1 MSEATLDGQI
11 AQWRSYVSAR
21 PEIAGPA
28 ADELEDHLRNHVTD
42 LTSLGLSQHEAFL
55 IAVNRMGSVDS
66 LSREFAREHSE
77 RLWKQLVL
85 TDETHPA
92 GDPKSR
98 RDLWAMIL
106 CAAAAAIAVK
116 IPAMFGLNF
125 DDDDA
130 FYARNLSLF
139 AMVPLAGYF
148 AWHRRVGP
156 AVLGALAVLFGLGVA
171 AANAYPLAA
180 DADTSVLTVL
190 HLPIAMWLVV
200 GVAYAGGDWRSER
213 KRMDFIRFTGEW
225 FVYYVLI
232 ALGGGVLTA
241 ITIGTFDAIGL
252 DAENFVNDWLLPCG
266 AAGAVIVAAW
276 LVEAKK
282 SVIENIAPVLTRV
295 FTPLFAAVLVAFLAA
310 VIWTTTGIGVDRDV
324 LLFFNAV
331 LIIVLG
337 LLLYTIS
344 ARPRSQPPGMFDWQQ
359 LVLVAAALIIDAL
372 VLIEVV
378 NRISEWG
385 ASPNRVAALGENIVL
400 LANLAWSAWLFV
412 TFLRR
417 RGPFSLLER
426 WQTNYLVVFAVWAW
440 VVVLAFPP
448 LFDFA

>member
-1 MSEATLDGQI
+1 MNETTLDDQI

-21 PEIAGPA
+21 PEIADPD

-42 LTSLGLSQHEAFL
+42 LTDLGLSQHEAFL
-55 IAVNRMGSVDS
+55 IAVNRMGSLDS
-66 LSREFAREHSE
+66 LSREFAQEHSE
-77 RLWKQLVL
+77 RLWKQLVFA
-85 TDETHPA
+85 DETKPEVER
-92 GDPKSR
+92 KSR
-98 RDLWAMIL
+98 RELWVMIL
-106 CAAAAAIAVK
+106 CAAVAAIAVK
-116 IPAMFGLNF
+116 VPALFGMDIV
-125 DDDDA
+125 DDGE

-139 AMVPLAGYF
+139 ALVPLGAYF
-148 AWHRRVGP
+148 AWQRRARRATVG
-156 AVLGALAVLFGLGVA
+156 VLIALFGLGVA
-171 AANAYPLAA
+171 AANMYPLAD

-200 GVAYAGGDWRSER
+200 GVAYAGGEWRSER

-241 ITIGTFDAIGL
+241 ITVGTFDAIGL
-252 DAENFVNDWLLPCG
+252 DAEQFVGDWLLPCG
-266 AAGAVIVAAW
+266 AAAAVIVAAW

-282 SVIENIAPVLTRV
+282 SVIENMAPVLTRV

-310 VIWTTTGIGVDRDV
+310 LVWTTTGIGVDRDV

-331 LIIVLG
+331 LIVVLG
-337 LLLYTIS
+337 LLLYSIS
-344 ARPRSQPPGMFDWQQ
+344 ARQRSQPPGLFDWQQ
-359 LVLVAAALIIDAL
+359 LVLVVSALIIDAV
-372 VLIEVV
+372 VLIEVI

-385 ASPNRVAALGENIVL
+385 ASPNRIAALGENVVL

-417 RGPFSLLER
+417 RGPFALLER
-426 WQTNYLVVFAVWAW
+426 WQTSYLVVFAAWAW
-440 VVVLAFPP
+440 IVVLAFPP